1 MTRDRAERVAITE
14 AAFRIANER
23 MARWD
28 ERRAGNGG
36 PASYYCECATA
47 SCRDEI
53 RLTQAEYE
61 AVRVVP
67 RHFFV
72 RPGHIIED
80 LETEIERHDGYVVIE
95 KPTALEPLLSDT
107 DPRQEREAASRDE
120 ASQLAD
126 EITRDDH

>member
-1 MTRDRAERVAITE
+1 MTRDRAEQVAITE

-28 ERRAGNGG
+28 ERRAANGA
-36 PASYYCECATA
+36 PASYYCECAIA

-53 RLTQAEYE
+53 RLSQAEYE
-61 AVRVVP
+61 AVRTVP
-67 RHFFV
+67 RYFFV
-72 RPGHIIED
+72 RPGHIVED
-80 LETEIERHDGYVVIE
+80 LETEVERHDGYVVIE

-107 DPRQEREAASRDE
+107 DPRQEREAPARDE

-126 EITRDDH
+126 EIARDDH